1 MGELYAG
8 IQTHTPESKAAGL
21 RRLIVG
27 TQMDARNNQ
36 LNLQLRVPSSFSS
49 SNKPF
54 DVQMRSYLATLF
66 ANADYFVYPVSIP
79 EDGDAGASQQALAG
93 PTLLVTLF
101 GPAITQYRQMFDRER
116 MN

>member
-66 ANADYFVYPVSIP
+66 ANAAGMSANSSHISSSLRKYCCSLYFLGRRGSARVKPS
-79 EDGDAGASQQALAG
+79 
-93 PTLLVTLF
+93 
-101 GPAITQYRQMFDRER
+101 
-116 MN
+116 